1 LRSTDAY
8 ATFGTMELPIKYRG
22 RQATSQEVAFIRRLI
37 AENPDDSR
45 RALSVKLCRALNWV
59 QSNGSLRD
67 MVCRGYML
75 ALHRAGY
82 IRLPAKKCSPPN
94 PLVERQKPAAINID
108 QKPIVTALNNI
119 RPLTLRQVRR
129 SRLENL
135 YNSLVEAYH
144 YLGYC
149 QPVGE
154 QLKYIVFAGPTPI
167 GCLAWSS
174 AARHIGCRDRF
185 IGWSADSRRK
195 HLHLIAYNTRF
206 LILPWVQV
214 RYLASHILAQ
224 MAKVLPV
231 DWQRVYNHGI
241 YYLETF
247 VDKQRFAGSCY
258 KAANWIYLG
267 DTTGRGKNDQ
277 SKKVNRSIKAVFG
290 YPLSKDFR
298 RHLGGGLR

>member
-1 LRSTDAY
+1 
-8 ATFGTMELPIKYRG
+8 MELPIRYRG
-22 RQATSQEVAFIRRLI
+22 RQATSEEVALIRQLI
-37 AENPDDSR
+37 AENPEDSR

-59 QSNGSLRD
+59 QPNGALRD

-82 IRLPAKKCSPPN
+82 INLPAKKCSPPN
-94 PLVERQKPAAINID
+94 PLADPKKPKKIGID
-108 QKPIVTALNNI
+108 QKPIATALKNL
-119 RPLTLRQVRR
+119 RPLKLQQVRR
-129 SRLENL
+129 SRLEKL
-135 YNSLVEAYH
+135 YNSLIDAYH

-154 QLKYIVFAGPTPI
+154 HLKYIVFAGSRPI

-185 IGWSADSRRK
+185 IGWSAKSRRN
-195 HLHLIAYNTRF
+195 HIHLIAYNTRF
-206 LILPWVQV
+206 LILPWVRV
-214 RYLASHILAQ
+214 PYLASHILAQ

-231 DWQRVYNHGI
+231 DWQRVYNHRI
-241 YYLETF
+241 CYLETF

-258 KAANWIYLG
+258 KAANWVYLG
-267 DTTGRGKNDQ
+267 DTTGRGKNAP
-277 SKKVNRSIKAVFG
+277 SKKPTRSIKAVYG

-298 RHLGGGLR
+298 RHLCGGLR

>member
-1 LRSTDAY
+1 
-8 ATFGTMELPIKYRG
+8 MELPIRYRG
-22 RQATSQEVAFIRRLI
+22 RQATSEEVALIRRLI

-45 RALSVKLCRALNWV
+45 RALSVKLCKALNWV
-59 QSNGSLRD
+59 QPNGALKD

-94 PLVERQKPAAINID
+94 PFVDRKKPGQIGID
-108 QKPIVTALNNI
+108 QSPISTRLKHI
-119 RPLTLRQVRR
+119 RPLKLQQVRR
-129 SRLENL
+129 SRLEKL
-135 YNSLVEAYH
+135 YNSLIEAYH

-154 QLKYIVFAGPTPI
+154 HLKYIVFAGLRPV

-185 IGWSADSRRK
+185 IGWSADNRRK
-195 HLHLIAYNTRF
+195 HIHLIAYNTRF
-206 LILPWVQV
+206 LILPWVRV
-214 RYLASHILAQ
+214 PYLASHILGQ
-224 MAKVLPV
+224 MAKAVAA
-231 DWQRVYNHGI
+231 DWQRVYNHRV

-247 VDKQRFAGSCY
+247 VDKDRFAGSCY

-290 YPLSKDFR
+290 YPLTADFR
-298 RHLGGGLR
+298 RHLCGGRQ

>member
-1 LRSTDAY
+1 
-8 ATFGTMELPIKYRG
+8 MELPIRYRG
-22 RQATSQEVAFIRRLI
+22 RQASSQEVALIRRLI

-45 RALSVKLCRALNWV
+45 RALSVKLCKALNWV
-59 QSNGSLRD
+59 QPNGALRD

-94 PLVERQKPAAINID
+94 PFIDRKKPGQIGID
-108 QKPIVTALNNI
+108 QSPISTGLKNI
-119 RPLTLRQVRR
+119 RPLRFQQVRR
-129 SRLENL
+129 SRLEKL

-154 QLKYIVFAGPTPI
+154 HLKYIVFAGQRPV

-185 IGWSADSRRK
+185 IGWSAEYRRK
-195 HLHLIAYNTRF
+195 HIHLIAYNTRF
-206 LILPWVQV
+206 LILPWVRV
-214 RYLASHILAQ
+214 PYLASHILAQ
-224 MAKVLPV
+224 MAKAVAA
-231 DWQRVYNHGI
+231 DWQRIYNHRV

-247 VDKQRFAGSCY
+247 VDKDRFAGSCY

-277 SKKVNRSIKAVFG
+277 SKKPNRSIKAVYG
-290 YPLSKDFR
+290 YPLIKNFR
-298 RHLGGGLR
+298 KHLCAGPQ

>member
-1 LRSTDAY
+1 
-8 ATFGTMELPIKYRG
+8 MEQPIRYRG
-22 RQATSQEVAFIRRLI
+22 RQATREELAFIRQLI
-37 AENPDDSR
+37 AANPDDSR

-59 QSNGSLRD
+59 QSNGTPRD

-75 ALHRAGY
+75 ALHRAGL

-94 PLVERQKPAAINID
+94 PLVQRKKPVEIDID
-108 QKPIVTALNNI
+108 QEPIVTALKDI
-119 RPLTLRQVRR
+119 RPLQLRQVRR
-129 SRLENL
+129 SGFEKL
-135 YNSLVEAYH
+135 YNALIQAYH

-154 QLKYIVFAGPTPI
+154 HLKYIVFAGQRPI

-185 IGWSADSRRK
+185 IGWSAESRRK

-206 LILPWVQV
+206 LILPWVRV

-224 MAKVLPV
+224 MVKVVPL
-231 DWQRVYNHGI
+231 DWHQMYNHGV

-247 VDKQRFAGSCY
+247 VDKERFAGSCY

-267 DTTGRGKNDQ
+267 DTTGRGKNAP
-277 SKKVNRSIKAVFG
+277 SRKVTRSIKAVFG
-290 YPLSKDFR
+290 YPLTSDFR
-298 RHLGGGLR
+298 RHLCAAP